1 MQIINFYSKIEEHM
15 SMCSYNNNNNNNNN
29 NNIIIIIDRV
39 RREISSSPIRP

>member
-15 SMCSYNNNNNNNNN
+15 SMCSYNNNNNNIIII
-29 NNIIIIIDRV
+29 IIIIIDRV